1 MTKILDQ
8 KSPTGSMNRL
18 AAAFLLVV
26 IAFVA
31 GFSWYSWQA
40 EKAFLIKEE
49 SSVLEFVSRQM
60 DAYLD
65 RIENGLSGSVL
76 N

>member
-1 MTKILDQ
+1 
-8 KSPTGSMNRL
+8 MNRL

>member
-1 MTKILDQ
+1 MTKIFDQ
-8 KSPTGSMNRL
+8 KSPTGIMNRL